1 MDEDAMLMVGVS
13 LFLES
18 YCDDLFDLMELVE
31 SDIED
36 HVIRIKEYTRILK
49 LLETATDVEVV
60 HRQIADVAV
69 VHRRIADVAVV
80 HRRIADVEAIR
91 RRILDVEFDLRYSM
105 VLYNVICERIV
116 FTTK

>member
-1 MDEDAMLMVGVS
+1 MMMVGVS

-18 YCDDLFDLMELVE
+18 YCDDLIDLMELVE

-36 HVIRIKEYTRILK
+36 HVIRIREYTRILK
-49 LLETATDVEVV
+49 LLETATD
-60 HRQIADVAV
+60 IA
-69 VHRRIADVAVV
+69 
-80 HRRIADVEAIR
+80 AIR

-105 VLYNVICERIV
+105 VFYNVICERIV

>member
-1 MDEDAMLMVGVS
+1 MDEDAMMMVGVS

-18 YCDDLFDLMELVE
+18 YCDDLMDLMELVE

-36 HVIRIKEYTRILK
+36 HVIRIREYTRILK
-49 LLETATDVEVV
+49 LLETAND
-60 HRQIADVAV
+60 IA
-69 VHRRIADVAVV
+69 
-80 HRRIADVEAIR
+80 AIR

-105 VLYNVICERIV
+105 VFYNVICERIV

>member
-1 MDEDAMLMVGVS
+1 MMMVGVS

-49 LLETATDVEVV
+49 LLETATDVE
-60 HRQIADVAV
+60 AV
-69 VHRRIADVAVV
+69 
-80 HRRIADVEAIR
+80 R

-105 VLYNVICERIV
+105 VFYNVICERIV

>member
-18 YCDDLFDLMELVE
+18 YCDDLIDLMELVE

-69 VHRRIADVAVV
+69 VHRRIADV
-80 HRRIADVEAIR
+80 EAIR

>member
-1 MDEDAMLMVGVS
+1 MMMVGVS

-18 YCDDLFDLMELVE
+18 YCDDLIDLMELVE

-36 HVIRIKEYTRILK
+36 HVIRIREYTRILK
-49 LLETATDVEVV
+49 LLETAND
-60 HRQIADVAV
+60 IA
-69 VHRRIADVAVV
+69 
-80 HRRIADVEAIR
+80 AIR

-105 VLYNVICERIV
+105 VFYNVICERIV

>member
-1 MDEDAMLMVGVS
+1 MDEDAMMMVGVS

-18 YCDDLFDLMELVE
+18 YCDDLIDLMELVE

-36 HVIRIKEYTRILK
+36 HVIRIREYTRILK
-49 LLETATDVEVV
+49 LLETATD
-60 HRQIADVAV
+60 IA
-69 VHRRIADVAVV
+69 
-80 HRRIADVEAIR
+80 AIR

-105 VLYNVICERIV
+105 VFYNVICERIV

>member
-1 MDEDAMLMVGVS
+1 MMMVGVS

-18 YCDDLFDLMELVE
+18 YFDDLIGLMELVE

-36 HVIRIKEYTRILK
+36 HVIRIREYTRILK
-49 LLETATDVEVV
+49 LLETSTDFV
-60 HRQIADVAV
+60 I
-69 VHRRIADVAVV
+69 VHRRTS
-80 HRRIADVEAIR
+80 DVEAIR

-105 VLYNVICERIV
+105 VFYNVICERIV

>member
-1 MDEDAMLMVGVS
+1 MDEDAMMMVGVS

-18 YCDDLFDLMELVE
+18 YCDDLIGLMELVE

-36 HVIRIKEYTRILK
+36 HVIRIREYTRILK
-49 LLETATDVEVV
+49 LLETSTD
-60 HRQIADVAV
+60 IA
-69 VHRRIADVAVV
+69 
-80 HRRIADVEAIR
+80 AIR

-105 VLYNVICERIV
+105 VFYNVICERIV

>member
-1 MDEDAMLMVGVS
+1 MMMVGVS

-18 YCDDLFDLMELVE
+18 YCDDLIDLMELVE

-36 HVIRIKEYTRILK
+36 HVIRIREYTRILK
-49 LLETATDVEVV
+49 LLETATDIEVV
-60 HRQIADVAV
+60 
-69 VHRRIADVAVV
+69 
-80 HRRIADVEAIR
+80 R

-105 VLYNVICERIV
+105 VFYNVICERIV

>member
-1 MDEDAMLMVGVS
+1 MMMVGVS

-18 YCDDLFDLMELVE
+18 YFDDMTDLMELVE

-36 HVIRIKEYTRILK
+36 HVMRIKEYTRILK
-49 LLETATDVEVV
+49 LLETSTDFV
-60 HRQIADVAV
+60 I
-69 VHRRIADVAVV
+69 VHRRTS
-80 HRRIADVEAIR
+80 DVEAIR

-105 VLYNVICERIV
+105 VFYNVICERIL

>member
-1 MDEDAMLMVGVS
+1 MDEDAMMMVGVS

-18 YCDDLFDLMELVE
+18 YCDDLMDLMELVE

-36 HVIRIKEYTRILK
+36 HVIRIREYTRIIG
-49 LLETATDVEVV
+49 LLETAND
-60 HRQIADVAV
+60 IA
-69 VHRRIADVAVV
+69 
-80 HRRIADVEAIR
+80 AIR

-105 VLYNVICERIV
+105 VFYNVICERIV

>member
-1 MDEDAMLMVGVS
+1 MDEDAMMMVGVS

-49 LLETATDVEVV
+49 LLETSTDVEVV
-60 HRQIADVAV
+60 HR
-69 VHRRIADVAVV
+69 RT
-80 HRRIADVEAIR
+80 ADVEAIR

-105 VLYNVICERIV
+105 VFYNVICERIV

>member
-1 MDEDAMLMVGVS
+1 MDEDAMMMVGVS

-18 YCDDLFDLMELVE
+18 YCDDLIDLMELVE

-36 HVIRIKEYTRILK
+36 HVIRIREYTRIIG
-49 LLETATDVEVV
+49 LLETAND
-60 HRQIADVAV
+60 IA
-69 VHRRIADVAVV
+69 
-80 HRRIADVEAIR
+80 AIR

-105 VLYNVICERIV
+105 VFYNVICERIV

>member
-1 MDEDAMLMVGVS
+1 MDEDSMMMVGVS

-18 YCDDLFDLMELVE
+18 YFDDMTDLMELVE

-36 HVIRIKEYTRILK
+36 HVMRIKEYTRILK
-49 LLETATDVEVV
+49 LLETSTDFV
-60 HRQIADVAV
+60 I
-69 VHRRIADVAVV
+69 VHRRTS
-80 HRRIADVEAIR
+80 DVEAIR

-105 VLYNVICERIV
+105 VFYNVICERIL

>member
-1 MDEDAMLMVGVS
+1 MDEDAMMMVGVS

-18 YCDDLFDLMELVE
+18 YCDDLIDLMELVE

-36 HVIRIKEYTRILK
+36 HVIRIREYTRILK

-60 HRQIADVAV
+60 
-69 VHRRIADVAVV
+69 
-80 HRRIADVEAIR
+80 R
-91 RRILDVEFDLRYSM
+91 RRILNVEFDLRYSM
-105 VLYNVICERIV
+105 VFYNVICERIV

>member
-1 MDEDAMLMVGVS
+1 MDEDAMMMVGVS

-18 YCDDLFDLMELVE
+18 YCDDLIDLMELVE

-49 LLETATDVEVV
+49 LLETSTDIDTV
-60 HRQIADVAV
+60 
-69 VHRRIADVAVV
+69 
-80 HRRIADVEAIR
+80 R

-105 VLYNVICERIV
+105 VFYNVICERIV

>member
-1 MDEDAMLMVGVS
+1 MLMVGVS

-49 LLETATDVEVV
+49 LLETATDVE
-60 HRQIADVAV
+60 
-69 VHRRIADVAVV
+69 
-80 HRRIADVEAIR
+80 AIR

-105 VLYNVICERIV
+105 VFYNMICERIV

>member
-1 MDEDAMLMVGVS
+1 MDEDAMMMVGVS

-49 LLETATDVEVV
+49 LLETATDVE
-60 HRQIADVAV
+60 AV
-69 VHRRIADVAVV
+69 
-80 HRRIADVEAIR
+80 R

-105 VLYNVICERIV
+105 VFYNVICERIV

>member
-1 MDEDAMLMVGVS
+1 MDEDAMMMVGVS

-18 YCDDLFDLMELVE
+18 YCDDLMDLMELVE

-36 HVIRIKEYTRILK
+36 HVIRIREYTRILK

-60 HRQIADVAV
+60 
-69 VHRRIADVAVV
+69 
-80 HRRIADVEAIR
+80 R

-105 VLYNVICERIV
+105 VFYNVICERIV

>member
-1 MDEDAMLMVGVS
+1 MMMVGVS

-49 LLETATDVEVV
+49 LLETANDVKVV
-60 HRQIADVAV
+60 HRQIADVAT
-69 VHRRIADVAVV
+69 
-80 HRRIADVEAIR
+80 IR

-105 VLYNVICERIV
+105 VFYNVICERIV

>member
-1 MDEDAMLMVGVS
+1 MMMVGVS

-18 YCDDLFDLMELVE
+18 YCDDLIDLMELVE

-36 HVIRIKEYTRILK
+36 HVIRIREYTRIIG
-49 LLETATDVEVV
+49 LLETAND
-60 HRQIADVAV
+60 IA
-69 VHRRIADVAVV
+69 
-80 HRRIADVEAIR
+80 AIR

-105 VLYNVICERIV
+105 VFYNVICERIV

>member
-1 MDEDAMLMVGVS
+1 MDEDAMMMVGVS

-18 YCDDLFDLMELVE
+18 YCDDLIDLMELVE

-36 HVIRIKEYTRILK
+36 HVIRIREYTRILK
-49 LLETATDVEVV
+49 LLETATDIEVV
-60 HRQIADVAV
+60 
-69 VHRRIADVAVV
+69 
-80 HRRIADVEAIR
+80 R

-105 VLYNVICERIV
+105 VFYNVICERIV

>member
-1 MDEDAMLMVGVS
+1 MMMVGVS

-49 LLETATDVEVV
+49 LLETSTDVEVV
-60 HRQIADVAV
+60 HR
-69 VHRRIADVAVV
+69 RT
-80 HRRIADVEAIR
+80 ADVEAIR

-105 VLYNVICERIV
+105 VFYNVICERIV